1 MPHFA
6 KCRLLLPPSHLVLA
20 ITSVVHGAGGKSGGL
35 IALHRTSRQFSHFQ
49 LILSVLLQ

>member
-1 MPHFA
+1 MPYFA
-6 KCRLLLPPSHLVLA
+6 KCRLLHPHLVLA
-20 ITSVVHGAGGKSGGL
+20 VTSVVHGAGGKSGGL